1 MNSLTLSP
9 AMQDYLEVILELSK
23 QEESVRVTDIAEK
36 LNIAKA
42 SVTQAV
48 NALKEFKLVVQD
60 KYGPVRL
67 TKRGRE
73 EAAKVRYKHW
83 MLRSFLVNVLTV
95 EPAIAE
101 KDACLMEHVISP
113 QTLYRLVEFM
123 EKSKNISSFEGEIKT
138 VAKNSLVVPSGE
150 VKKMRSVN
158 TSALHELSPG
168 SRGKVLRIAAT
179 GSMRRRILEMGVVPG
194 VEIMVEGVAPMG
206 DPIEVSVKDY
216 HLSLRKNEAAFVF
229 VEVH

>member
-158 TSALHELSPG
+158 T
-168 SRGKVLRIAAT
+168 
-179 GSMRRRILEMGVVPG
+179 RRRILEMGVVPG